1 MKLEALILQNQ
12 NNNKEVNDNA
22 KKDIF
27 KQYNFQYKKSLPSK
41 K

>member
-1 MKLEALILQNQ
+1 MEEQL
-12 NNNKEVNDNA
+12 KEITKIKDKA